1 MEESTNR
8 CFRVNLSRF
17 RHWMWWVFLIA
28 IILLGIALW
37 LDHPLFEKM
46 VWFALVIFTLVY
58 AYSTTKLADEAKE
71 QRLDSQRPLLV
82 PIGGREGVARLAE
95 MPRLDNESGWLHV
108 SNIGA
113 GPAANI
119 AVRLELRPEKG
130 SPTIQLDEM
139 LTTVEPLA
147 SGDKGLVRQWWSAEK
162 PFEIYDDH
170 WIVISY
176 DDLFRRHF
184 ETEARRIRESDS
196 WVSVETMQVK
206 RLRPRVREVNY
217 YARAEGRE

>member
-1 MEESTNR
+1 M
-8 CFRVNLSRF
+8 
-17 RHWMWWVFLIA
+17 
-28 IILLGIALW
+28 
-37 LDHPLFEKM
+37 
-46 VWFALVIFTLVY
+46 
-58 AYSTTKLADEAKE
+58 
-71 QRLDSQRPLLV
+71 
-82 PIGGREGVARLAE
+82 
-95 MPRLDNESGWLHV
+95 

-162 PFEIYDDH
+162 PFRIYDDH

-176 DDLFRRHF
+176 DDLFHRHF
-184 ETEARRIRESDS
+184 ETEARRIKDSDS
-196 WVSVETMQVK
+196 WVSINTVQVK
-206 RLRPRVREVNY
+206 QPRPRVREVDY
-217 YARAEGRE
+217 YATLLGGKEG